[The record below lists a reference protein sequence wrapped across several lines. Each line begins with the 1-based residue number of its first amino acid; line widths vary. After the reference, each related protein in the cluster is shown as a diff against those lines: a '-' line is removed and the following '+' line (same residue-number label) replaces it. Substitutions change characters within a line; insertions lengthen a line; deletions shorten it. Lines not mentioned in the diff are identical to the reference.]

1 MIISNSQNLT
11 VDLMFW
17 YSARG
22 FFGKRWLFV
31 KRLKNEAAH
40 ICDYNGFDFKSQNIM
55 TTTKYHCEMANRRC
69 MKVDLKI
76 SKYHD
81 NIKFSKSHSWFDVL
95 IFCNH
100 HGFIVKYQN
109 IMIISK
115 YHHDVVYERYIK
127 DHLIISIKYHDNIKI
142 SW

>member
-1 MIISNSQNLT
+1 MVLILIS
-11 VDLMFW
+11 
-17 YSARG
+17 
-22 FFGKRWLFV
+22 
-31 KRLKNEAAH
+31 
-40 ICDYNGFDFKSQNIM
+40 
-55 TTTKYHCEMANRRC
+55 KYHCEMANQRC
-69 MKVDLKI
+69 IKVDLKI

-115 YHHDVVYERYIK
+115 YHHDVVYKRYIK
-127 DHLIISIKYHDNIKI
+127 DHLIISIKYQNLIVDLIFWCSAIHHSFILEHGNIMII
-142 SW
+142 SKCQNLKVDLTSVTNNSHYSHQ